1 MKSFIIRNSEEI
13 VLGALIF
20 GLVTLI
26 TYNILTYGIINTSSF
41 EF

>member
-1 MKSFIIRNSEEI
+1 MKTFIIRNAEEI
-13 VLGALIF
+13 LFATLIF

-26 TYNILTYGIINTSSF
+26 TYNALTYGIINTGSF